1 MRYDK
6 QNAIKYRTCNFS
18 PEYISGLNMETYIRM
33 CRFVIA
39 FDTKLKQNPDFN
51 EMKGLKENLVSVI
64 SFETTNYLSETIE
77 RTEAERNTS

>member
-1 MRYDK
+1 MTSKTQSNIGRVTLA
-6 QNAIKYRTCNFS
+6 QNIS
-18 PEYISGLNMETYIRM
+18 LVYIWKFIQT

-51 EMKGLKENLVSVI
+51 EMKGLKENFVSVI
-64 SFETTNYLSETIE
+64 SFETTNHLSETME